1 MPFTSN
7 TIVCFDLDDT
17 LYKEIDFVRSAY
29 GAIADWVGRKD
40 VVPLM
45 MEWFRAG
52 ENVFEKLNLHL
63 NAQTPIGEYL
73 GIYRNHLPEISLS
86 EGVAKTLTELK
97 NRGIRLGL
105 ITDGRSIS
113 QRNKIHALQLNRWF
127 EEQDI
132 VISEEFGSDK
142 TDIRNFRFFEE
153 KYPGLSYV
161 YVGDNSQKDFF
172 NPNCLHWMT
181 YMLKDDGRN
190 IHRQESVPTA
200 FMPKCVISE
209 FEDLTEL
216 IRK

>member
-1 MPFTSN
+1 MMPFTSD

-40 VVPLM
+40 IVPLM

-52 ENVFEKLNLHL
+52 ENVFERLNLYL
-63 NAQTPIGEYL
+63 NATTPIGEYL

-127 EEQDI
+127 EEKDI

-153 KYPGLSYV
+153 LYPGLSYV
-161 YVGDNSQKDFF
+161 YVGDNPQKDFF

-190 IHRQESVPTA
+190 IHRQDFVSTA
-200 FMPKCVISE
+200 YMPKRVIN
-209 FEDLTEL
+209 DLIEI
-216 IRK
+216 IR